1 MEKKT
6 LVLYTIAEV
15 GHLFPMVE
23 LGKLFLQNNLNVSV
37 VVVSLHDINSDRI
50 DSYISQASATHSI
63 SIHRLQLTSPPTNIA
78 AGSFHLLRLANPQL
92 LDYLR
97 SASSVTAL
105 ILDLFCGAALE
116 VAVELSLPV
125 YYFVPN
131 AAFSLIAFL
140 YLPTLHAKSTASLK
154 DLGDSPIHFP
164 GLSRPLLASDL
175 PGPVSDWEDETCKA
189 VIPLFERVPTAKGLI
204 INTFESLE
212 AGTLRA
218 LAEGVSVPGGTMSPI
233 YPVGPVTAEKIV
245 NEARHE
251 SLAWLDGQPSGSVV
265 FLSFGSLGVFPKA
278 QLRQIAEGLDRSGQ
292 RFLWVVRAP
301 PPEEHKGQLVAWGE
315 ADLEELLP
323 EGFVDRLA
331 GRGLIVKSWAPQV
344 EVLEH
349 EAVGGFV
356 THCGWNSVLE
366 SIFAGV
372 AMIAWPMYAEQ
383 RMNKVFLVEAGL
395 AVEMRGHKEGMVGS
409 GEVEEKVRWL
419 MEEEG
424 GRVLKERLAAVRE
437 EARAAQTE
445 GGTAHAALKEIVRI
459 LS

>member
-6 LVLYTIAEV
+6 LLLYTIAEV

-23 LGKLFLQNNLNVSV
+23 LGNSSSKTTLTSPSSS
-37 VVVSLHDINSDRI
+37 SLCDINSDRI

-116 VAVELSLPV
+116 
-125 YYFVPN
+125 
-131 AAFSLIAFL
+131 
-140 YLPTLHAKSTASLK
+140 AKSTASLK
-154 DLGDSPIHFP
+154 DLGDTPIHFP
-164 GLSRPLLASDL
+164 GLSRPLLPSDL

-212 AGTLRA
+212 AERFA

-233 YPVGPVTAEKIV
+233 YPWAPVTTEKIV

-323 EGFVDRLA
+323 RRFVDWLA
-331 GRGLIVKSWAPQV
+331 GRGLIVKSWVPQV
-344 EVLEH
+344 EVLAH

-356 THCGWNSVLE
+356 THCGWNSVL
-366 SIFAGV
+366 
-372 AMIAWPMYAEQ
+372 
-383 RMNKVFLVEAGL
+383 
-395 AVEMRGHKEGMVGS
+395 
-409 GEVEEKVRWL
+409 
-419 MEEEG
+419 
-424 GRVLKERLAAVRE
+424 GRSSPGWR
-437 EARAAQTE
+437 
-445 GGTAHAALKEIVRI
+445 
-459 LS
+459 